1 MKNKYELFN
10 KIDIKD
16 DYYETYTL
24 SENEKE
30 NLFNNLIKD
39 IKIEKE
45 TNKKSYKKV
54 AVASILCLSISTV
67 ILSND
72 KVWALVENI
81 GKQIESYL
89 GKEENEYS
97 GYKVQVDKTCE
108 DKGIKLGLH
117 EVLLDDGN
125 ILLSMNLDYS
135 NFDESTLEKGLYL
148 NKHYYL
154 PNATVYMDGK
164 KFVET
169 GGATTYEGEKNKNQ
183 DFLISLNL
191 ERIDTDNDGR
201 ADITDYQILDNID
214 TNKDYNIKVVFDEVG
229 VQKNGLIPRVIK
241 DEFEFIKGNWEFEF
255 NVNGAKIMG
264 ETKVYDINK
273 EINIDDED
281 FKALIN
287 IKQLRV
293 SPISVKL
300 TYTTKMG
307 KEYDFENRDIEIE
320 LLDQNGNYISVG
332 AGGGGNEEETYMEMQ
347 LEGNLEN
354 NEELESIKI
363 LPYQYYREKN
373 SNNPKYHHRTDYE
386 DKSII
391 IELK

>member
-320 LLDQNGNYISVG
+320 LLDQNGNYISAG

-373 SNNPKYHHRTDYE
+373 SNNPKYHHRTYYE

>member
-97 GYKVQVDKTCE
+97 GYKVQVDKACE

-320 LLDQNGNYISVG
+320 LLDQNGNYISAG

>member
-1 MKNKYELFN
+1 
-10 KIDIKD
+10 
-16 DYYETYTL
+16 
-24 SENEKE
+24 
-30 NLFNNLIKD
+30 
-39 IKIEKE
+39 
-45 TNKKSYKKV
+45 
-54 AVASILCLSISTV
+54 
-67 ILSND
+67 
-72 KVWALVENI
+72 
-81 GKQIESYL
+81 
-89 GKEENEYS
+89 
-97 GYKVQVDKTCE
+97 
-108 DKGIKLGLH
+108 
-117 EVLLDDGN
+117 
-125 ILLSMNLDYS
+125 
-135 NFDESTLEKGLYL
+135 
-148 NKHYYL
+148 
-154 PNATVYMDGK
+154 
-164 KFVET
+164 
-169 GGATTYEGEKNKNQ
+169 
-183 DFLISLNL
+183 
-191 ERIDTDNDGR
+191 
-201 ADITDYQILDNID
+201 
-214 TNKDYNIKVVFDEVG
+214 
-229 VQKNGLIPRVIK
+229 
-241 DEFEFIKGNWEFEF
+241 
-255 NVNGAKIMG
+255 MG

-320 LLDQNGNYISVG
+320 LLDQNGNYISAG

>member
-164 KFVET
+164 KFV
-169 GGATTYEGEKNKNQ
+169 
-183 DFLISLNL
+183 
-191 ERIDTDNDGR
+191 
-201 ADITDYQILDNID
+201 
-214 TNKDYNIKVVFDEVG
+214 
-229 VQKNGLIPRVIK
+229 
-241 DEFEFIKGNWEFEF
+241 
-255 NVNGAKIMG
+255 
-264 ETKVYDINK
+264 
-273 EINIDDED
+273 
-281 FKALIN
+281 
-287 IKQLRV
+287 
-293 SPISVKL
+293 
-300 TYTTKMG
+300 
-307 KEYDFENRDIEIE
+307 
-320 LLDQNGNYISVG
+320 
-332 AGGGGNEEETYMEMQ
+332 
-347 LEGNLEN
+347 
-354 NEELESIKI
+354 
-363 LPYQYYREKN
+363 
-373 SNNPKYHHRTDYE
+373 
-386 DKSII
+386 
-391 IELK
+391 

>member
-320 LLDQNGNYISVG
+320 LLDQNGNYISAG

>member
-10 KIDIKD
+10 YIDIKD
-16 DYYETYTL
+16 DDYETYIL

-30 NLFNNLIKD
+30 NLFNNLIKE
-39 IKIEKE
+39 IKNEKVI
-45 TNKKSYKKV
+45 NRKSHKKLAIV
-54 AVASILCLSISTV
+54 SILCLSISLI
-67 ILSND
+67 ILRND

-81 GKQIESYL
+81 GKHIESYL
-89 GKEENEYS
+89 GKEENEYR

-108 DKGIKLGLH
+108 DKGIKLGLY

-135 NFDESTLEKGLYL
+135 NFDEETLEKGLYL
-148 NKHYYL
+148 NKNYYL
-154 PNATVYMDGK
+154 RDATVYIDGK

-169 GGATTYEGEKNKNQ
+169 GGGTRYEREKNKNQ
-183 DFLISLNL
+183 DFLTSLNL
-191 ERIDTDNDGR
+191 DRIDTDDDGIS
-201 ADITDYQILDNID
+201 DITDYQILDNINP
-214 TNKDYNIKVVFDEVG
+214 NKDYNVKVVFDEIG
-229 VQKNGLIPRVIK
+229 VHKVGLIPRVIK

-255 NVNGAKIMG
+255 NLNGAKIIG
-264 ETKVYDINK
+264 ETKVYNINK

-293 SPISVKL
+293 SPISIKL
-300 TYTTKMG
+300 IYETKIG
-307 KEYDFENRDIEIE
+307 EEYNFKNRKVEIE
-320 LLDQNGNYISVG
+320 LLDQNGNYVNAG
-332 AGGGGNEEETYMEMQ
+332 ASGGGNQDQTYMEMQ

-354 NEELESIKI
+354 NEELQSIKI
-363 LPYQYYREKN
+363 LPYQYYIEDN
-373 SNNPKYHHRTDYE
+373 SNNPNYHHRIDYE
-386 DKSII
+386 DKSIT